1 MALRRHTGCERR
13 GRPEAVAA
21 ALILGLAALASAH
34 APAAAEDRVTTTDGV
49 VEGTRTSGGVRV
61 FRGIPFA
68 APPVGDLRWK
78 APQPVA
84 RWTGVRK
91 AVDFSASCMQRA
103 VFGDMEF
110 RANGMSEDCLYLN
123 VWTPAA
129 SENAKL
135 PVLVYFYGGGLM
147 AGDGSEPRYD
157 GESLAKKGLVS
168 ITLNY
173 RLSAFG
179 FLSLPELS
187 AEAPYRASGNYGFL
201 DQLAA
206 LRWVKANV
214 AAFGGDAARVTIAGE
229 SAGSRSVSVQLL
241 SPLAKGLFAGA
252 IMESGSVVAAANPP
266 SLGEAEKQ
274 GLAFMSLAGAPDL
287 KAFRAMPAA
296 QVLAA
301 TADAKAPRFGPVAD
315 GHLIPA
321 TDLVAY
327 VNAGQQSRVPLLQ
340 GSNSEESGWRD
351 VLGDHPPTPDGFAA
365 ALRKAYGADAERL
378 LAAYPAR
385 TEAEVMD
392 AAMALASDRRM
403 AYNMWLLGDGHRVA
417 SGRNVYRYLYTR
429 PRPKFLGAANQ
440 TPGMAGGIVTGAAAA
455 APPAWR
461 GAVHSAEIEY
471 ALGNLATN
479 RHYAWEDGDRKVSQT
494 MQDYF
499 ANFVKTGDPNGP
511 GLPKW
516 PAYTEAGGFMR
527 MTIDVDSRAEPESRA
542 RYLLLDEILRKK

>member
-1 MALRRHTGCERR
+1 VLACALMTL
-13 GRPEAVAA
+13 VAEPA
-21 ALILGLAALASAH
+21 RAD
-34 APAAAEDRVTTTDGV
+34 APGDRLTTANGV
-49 VEGTRTSGGVRV
+49 VEGARTDAGIRV

-68 APPVGDLRWK
+68 APPTGELRWK

-84 RWTGVRK
+84 SWTGVRK

-123 VWTPAA
+123 VWTPAD
-129 SENAKL
+129 SPGAKL

-157 GESLAKKGLVS
+157 GESMARKGIVS
-168 ITLNY
+168 VTLNY

-179 FLSLPELS
+179 FLALPELS

-206 LRWVKANV
+206 LQWVKANI
-214 AAFGGDAARVTIAGE
+214 AAFGGDPARVTIAGE

-241 SPLAKGLFAGA
+241 SPLANGLFAGA

-266 SLGEAEKQ
+266 TLAEAEQQ
-274 GLAFMSLAGAPDL
+274 GLAFMALAGAADL

-340 GSNSEESGWRD
+340 GSNSEESGWRE
-351 VLGDHPPTPDGFAA
+351 VLGDNPPPPDGFAA
-365 ALRKAYGADAERL
+365 ALRKAYGADGDRL
-378 LAAYPAR
+378 LGAYPAR
-385 TEAEVMD
+385 TAAEVMD

-455 APPAWR
+455 APPSWR

-511 GLPKW
+511 GLPTW

-527 MTIDVDSRAEPESRA
+527 MTIDVDSRAEPENRA
-542 RYLLLDEILRKK
+542 RYLLLDQILRKK